1 VIRELLRRLP
11 PVLVVLPFLFNPCV
25 LNAPSFAA
33 PGSGGPSGAPG
44 KRWVS
49 FDLAGPDASGDIQVG
64 KPLELSIAI
73 GGVAQG
79 HVPMVAICE
88 SVWFERQIVTLE
100 PDPTAM
106 VMQATA
112 ALEPIPHGKLSLIPK
127 VARVQVTFAR
137 SQKDK
142 FERVMTRVVYI
153 TLGKQEAASDTKE
166 PALPS
171 HEDVEAGEGGPTQE
185 EAQPDVAPLAVGHV
199 AEEDLLPLPA
209 PGQGRAYWQQIST
222 LVSRS
227 WSRTARRVR
236 HSPSSETVRVRFRLY
251 PSGRA
256 QLIEIEKGSG
266 AREIDEAGIFAVVHA
281 QPFPAFPDDIG
292 TEPVD
297 VHVRMRTGA
306 RPGPQDAR
314 SVNNAQRPAPTSGS
328 ATSPK

>member
-1 VIRELLRRLP
+1 MLPGALRLP
-11 PVLVVLPFLFNPCV
+11 LSVLIVLPLFLSLSP
-25 LNAPSFAA
+25 LNTAGFAA
-33 PGSGGPSGAPG
+33 PGSLAPAGATG
-44 KRWVS
+44 KRWVT
-49 FDLAGPDASGDIQVG
+49 FDLTGSDAGGDIQVD

-88 SVWFERQIVTLE
+88 SVLFERQIVTLE
-100 PDPTAM
+100 PDPAAM
-106 VMQATA
+106 VMKATA
-112 ALEPIPHGKLSLIPK
+112 ALEPIPHGKLSITPK
-127 VARVQVTFAR
+127 VARVHVTFAR
-137 SQKDK
+137 AQKEK
-142 FERVMTRVVYI
+142 FERVMTRVVYV
-153 TLGKQEAASDTKE
+153 TLGKQNAVSDTNE
-166 PALPS
+166 PALPGS
-171 HEDVEAGEGGPTQE
+171 EQVETADAGPTQE
-185 EAQPDVAPLAVGHV
+185 EPQPDVAPMAVGHV
-199 AEEDLLPLPA
+199 AEEDLLPLPQ
-209 PGQGRAYWQQIST
+209 PGQGGAYWQQIST

-266 AREIDEAGIFAVVHA
+266 AREIDEAGIYAVVHA
-281 QPFPAFPDDIG
+281 QPFPAFPDEIG

-314 SVNNAQRPAPTSGS
+314 SVNNAQQTGPTSGS
-328 ATSPK
+328 PNAKK